1 MGQSSTG
8 ILAYGYDLGGPE
20 HWKFS
25 NSASSPIRNF
35 TTGSDWVRGA
45 CNSMLIKCGYEEAK
59 PYAEEDKVAE
69 HFGVE
74 FVRYTS
80 IDYPRYILAVS
91 ALVYKVYDYGAT
103 ALPNNAIAH
112 DAKADAMLDRAINA
126 LNINPHQ
133 QNPKWFLASEY
144 S

>member
-20 HWKFS
+20 KWKFS
-25 NSASSPIRNF
+25 NSASSSIRDF
-35 TTGSDWVRGA
+35 SIGSDWTRA
-45 CNSMLIKCGYEEAK
+45 AYNSMLVRCGYAEAE
-59 PYAEEDKVAE
+59 PYAEEDQVKE

-80 IDYPRYILAVS
+80 IDYPNYILAVS
-91 ALVYKVYDYGAT
+91 ELVYKVYDYGAMV
-103 ALPNNAIAH
+103 LPNNAIAH
-112 DAKADAMLDRAINA
+112 GAKEDAMLDRAINA
-126 LNINPHQ
+126 LSINPHQ
-133 QNPKWFLASEY
+133 LSPKWILASEY